1 MLRQLGSTQP
11 VRCPCLSLTRISPD
25 SFGKSIGVSTNL
37 PLASW
42 NSFSPPESPYLIPR
56 GSVLV
61 LNSFSAYQ
69 QYIQLI
75 KLIHLHIKY

>member
-1 MLRQLGSTQP
+1 QQKCNL
-11 VRCPCLSLTRISPD
+11 
-25 SFGKSIGVSTNL
+25 KVS
-37 PLASW
+37 
-42 NSFSPPESPYLIPR
+42 
-56 GSVLV
+56 LV